1 MRIISAWQTFNM
13 MRVFAILNII
23 SWINVQCTE
32 GPLEGRGC
40 VPWLAYK
47 QRNMRI
53 ASSATTRG
61 EGVRHHSIPLHS
73 VTGMFKASYYR
84 QKYL

>member
-1 MRIISAWQTFNM
+1 MRIYLHGNTFNM

-32 GPLEGRGC
+32 GPPEGRGC

-47 QRNMRI
+47 QRPLAYCLLGSN
-53 ASSATTRG
+53 SRG
-61 EGVRHHSIPLHS
+61 GGKAPLYPTPLS
-73 VTGMFKASYYR
+73 DGYV
-84 QKYL
+84 